1 MHEVVDS
8 IKRVTDIVAEITSAS
23 IEQRSGIEQVDIAIT
38 EMDST
43 TQQNAALV
51 EQAAAAAAAMSEQAV
66 SLSQVVSVFKLDLN
80 AATANANVIF
90 VATVS
95 RARITK

>member
-80 AATANANVIF
+80 AATAA
-90 VATVS
+90 ATATAT
-95 RARITK
+95 RAQITR